1 MPVYGTLTLPTA
13 IYPGDQALLIG
24 TLASPST
31 PLSSAA
37 GETKGTGAAANNA
50 LSERLILSGPWE
62 HAQVNSVDVMMIFS
76 ANPGTFEFDMMQSDD
91 DAFGAQSY
99 LIIGT
104 NKITT
109 AALSPVLGS
118 TLYIANLSMINVTG
132 RSFAIF
138 CTTQP
143 PNACTVIAIVS
154 R

>member
-1 MPVYGTLTLPTA
+1 MPVYGTFPIPTA

-24 TLASPST
+24 TLATPST
-31 PLSSAA
+31 PLSSAV
-37 GETKGTGAAANNA
+37 GETKGTGAAATNA

-76 ANPGTFEFDMMQSDD
+76 ANPGAFEFDMMQSDN
-91 DAFGAQSY
+91 DALGASSY

-109 AALSPVLGS
+109 AAVSPVPGS
-118 TLYIANLSMINVTG
+118 SLYIAYLTAINLTG
-132 RSFAIF
+132 RAFAIF
-138 CTTQP
+138 CAAQP
-143 PNACTVIAIVS
+143 ANACNVIALVS